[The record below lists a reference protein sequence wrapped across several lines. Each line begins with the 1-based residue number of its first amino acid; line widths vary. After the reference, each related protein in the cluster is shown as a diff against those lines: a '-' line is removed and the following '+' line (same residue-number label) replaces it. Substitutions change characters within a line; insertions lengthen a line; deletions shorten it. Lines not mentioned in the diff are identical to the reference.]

1 MEPITAL
8 PRSSTALEE
17 KIMMHEQT
25 ISLAKTVTL
34 AAAMLFTQV
43 DAHAADSGVGLVGQL
58 NRGPQVGENSNK
70 TSMAPFFY
78 YDGES
83 IYADFQ
89 EVFWKAV
96 QQPGYSL
103 SPLLSLRFQGYDPDQ
118 DVELAGMDS
127 REPSIDA
134 GARFTVN
141 HQYGYLAITALT
153 DTLNKHNGYEFKASW
168 GTNSHFKRWMIDT
181 AVGIS
186 HKSDALVDY
195 YYGVRTDE
203 ATEQRPAYTAGAA
216 TNPFIELNIA
226 YMFSRKIILISGL
239 EFSRLDN
246 AIQNSPIIK
255 RSTENVIYSGML
267 YKF

>member
-1 MEPITAL
+1 
-8 PRSSTALEE
+8 LEE
-17 KIMMHEQT
+17 KIMMHKQT

-43 DAHAADSGVGLVGQL
+43 TAHAADSGVGLVGQL
-58 NRGPQVGENSNK
+58 NRGAQLGENSNK

-78 YDGES
+78 YDGDS

-89 EVFWKAV
+89 EISWKAV
-96 QQPGYSL
+96 QQPGYAL
-103 SPLLSLRFQGYDPDQ
+103 SPMLSLRFQGYDPDQ

-127 REPSIDA
+127 RDQSIDA
-134 GARFTVN
+134 GARFMVN
-141 HQYGYLAITALT
+141 HQYGSLTITALT
-153 DTLNKHNGYEFKASW
+153 DTLNRHDGYELKASW
-168 GTNSHFKRWMIDT
+168 GTDYQNKRWMLDT

-195 YYGVRTDE
+195 YYGVRPDE

-216 TNPFIELNIA
+216 TNPFIELNLA

-239 EFSRLDN
+239 ELSRLDKT
-246 AIQNSPIIK
+246 IQNSPIIK